1 MVAIPTDVTNRYQRN
16 SVCPFTLGVA
26 LVRYWILLVGPNLA
40 PQALEPRLRR
50 NCENLRLRI
59 GFGTCD
65 KSSRPL
71 HWLRNAA
78 SDLKLECGV
87 SNDAKHNTTI
97 ASPTYRTPS
106 LCMLRREREIERERE
121 RDPDGERERTRERER
136 GRARERER
144 EREREQERERER
156 DPDDGAM
163 ELRSAAMLFFF
174 SHTLQIVSPRVH
186 GVKASGFKWI

>member
-87 SNDAKHNTTI
+87 SNDATHNNYDNRITNI
-97 ASPTYRTPS
+97 SNSIIVYAEK
-106 LCMLRREREIERERE
+106 REREIERERE
-121 RDPDGERERTRERER
+121 RSR
-136 GRARERER
+136 
-144 EREREQERERER
+144 
-156 DPDDGAM
+156 
-163 ELRSAAMLFFF
+163 
-174 SHTLQIVSPRVH
+174 
-186 GVKASGFKWI
+186 

>member
-106 LCMLRREREIERERE
+106 LCMLRRERDRERE
-121 RDPDGERERTRERER
+121 GEIQMKR
-136 GRARERER
+136 G
-144 EREREQERERER
+144 REQERERER
-156 DPDDGAM
+156 KS
-163 ELRSAAMLFFF
+163 ERE
-174 SHTLQIVSPRVH
+174 RERER
-186 GVKASGFKWI
+186 